1 MVRADNE
8 KRVCGDGTFKATPVL
23 RSQLYTL
30 HGAKNGY
37 TVPYVYALLP
47 DKRKETYTRLFT
59 QIKVW
64 LEPFGLEQF
73 SSFLVDY
80 EQGAFKAFLELFPDV
95 NIEGCFFHFCKR
107 LDFKVK
113 QLGLMNKYQ
122 SDADFKM
129 RIKKLAALAFI
140 PLEDVVSVYE
150 ELADTFEDDEVP
162 VLTYFE
168 RTWIGNVIGRRG
180 RRSTPHFPLKMWNVV
195 GRHQQGSTCTNNAI
209 EAFNHKFNSLLS
221 CHHPSLWTLIKSLRR
236 EQALTENTHVH
247 INRGDTKQPSTKEAS
262 RNARITNIVQSY
274 ISSDPDKT
282 FRGIAFNYM

>member
-1 MVRADNE
+1 M
-8 KRVCGDGTFKATPVL
+8 CGDGTFKATPVL
-23 RSQLYTL
+23 WSQLYTL

-37 TVPYVYALLP
+37 TVPCVYALLP

-122 SDADFKM
+122 SDADLKM
-129 RIKKLAALAFI
+129 LIKKLAALAFI
-140 PLEDVVSVYE
+140 PLVDVVSVYE

-168 RTWIGNVIGRRG
+168 STWIENVIGRRG
-180 RRSTPHFPLKMWNVV
+180 SRSPPHFSLKMWNVI
-195 GRHQQGSTCTNNAI
+195 GRHQQGSTRTNNAI

-236 EQALTENTHVH
+236 EQALTENTHAH

-262 RNARITNIVQSY
+262 RHARITNIVQSY

-282 FRGIAFNYM
+282 FRGITFNYM